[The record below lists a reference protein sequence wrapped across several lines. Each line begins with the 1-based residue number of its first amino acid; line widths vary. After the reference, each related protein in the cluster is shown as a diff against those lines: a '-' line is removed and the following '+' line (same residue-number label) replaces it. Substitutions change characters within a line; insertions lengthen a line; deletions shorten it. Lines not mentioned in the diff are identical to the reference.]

1 MNDRFDNE
9 DLKQALEV
17 LKQGGIILYPTDTV
31 WGIGCD
37 ATNIAAVEKIIELKK
52 RDAGKGMIVIT
63 DQPGRIPQ
71 YVKAIPELAWD
82 LIELAEKPLT
92 LIYPDGK
99 NLAANVLAHDGS
111 IGIRVTNELFSKTL
125 CTRFKTPIVATSANL
140 SGKKTPRSFIEIEP
154 AIVEQVDYVVKFRQ
168 DDSKHYIASGIM
180 RLGLHGEFELI
191 RQ

>member
-99 NLAANVLAHDGS
+99 NLAANVLALDGS

-168 DDSKHYIASGIM
+168 DDSKHYISSGIM

>member
-99 NLAANVLAHDGS
+99 NLAANVLALDGS
-111 IGIRVTNELFSKTL
+111 IGIDRKSTRLNSSHVFL
-125 CTRFKTPIVATSANL
+125 C
-140 SGKKTPRSFIEIEP
+140 
-154 AIVEQVDYVVKFRQ
+154 
-168 DDSKHYIASGIM
+168 
-180 RLGLHGEFELI
+180 
-191 RQ
+191 